1 MTDDSAGI
9 DDLLRR
15 LTGDPVP
22 GPATID
28 SGRLRLMAAIHQET
42 AVPDI
47 ASRRSAGSWLRRVAV
62 AAAVVAVALTFSVV
76 TPTEVTAL
84 GDLAQVA
91 ETVAPT
97 IAADGQYVYRV
108 TDQMSLDA
116 LSWADL
122 GIGGDDLVAYL
133 RSVQIHTWENT
144 DAIRE
149 EITFG
154 APVFFDPVAGAAYSG
169 SSAEARERPGS
180 VTSSERER
188 VPLRI
193 DQRVWPI
200 TPDALRGAM
209 EAQVSN
215 EPAATPEEG
224 RVMGLASE
232 LLRDPRIAGDLRSAV
247 IQVLDGING
256 VVVGHVGDGAFV
268 SLRYTAPP
276 GGDTLFTLAFDGQ
289 GRLLRETE
297 TWLDGNED
305 LGVPAGT
312 IVFDRRYGIPMVVDS
327 IG

>member
-28 SGRLRLMAAIHQET
+28 AGRMRLMAAIHQET
-42 AVPDI
+42 AVHVI
-47 ASRRSAGSWLRRVAV
+47 ARRRSAAPWLRRVAV
-62 AAAVVAVALTFSVV
+62 AAAVVAVALTFSVI

-97 IAADGQYVYRV
+97 VATEGQYVYQV
-108 TDQMSLDA
+108 TDQAGLDSL
-116 LSWADL
+116 SRADL
-122 GIGGDDLVAYL
+122 GLRGDGIVAYL
-133 RSVQIHTWENT
+133 RSVQVHTWET
-144 DAIRE
+144 ADAIRE
-149 EITFG
+149 EVVLGI
-154 APVFFDPVAGAAYSG
+154 PLFFDDVAQAAYRG
-169 SSAEARERPGS
+169 SPAEARERPGTA
-180 VTSSERER
+180 TSGERER
-188 VPLRI
+188 VPTRL
-193 DQRVWPI
+193 DVRVWP
-200 TPDALRGAM
+200 TTSDALRSAM

-215 EPAATPEEG
+215 EPAARPQAAQ
-224 RVMGLASE
+224 VMGLAGE
-232 LLRDPRIAGDLRSAV
+232 LLRDPRIEADLRSAV
-247 IQVLDGING
+247 IRVLDGIDG
-256 VVVGHVGDGAFV
+256 VVVGHIGDGVTV

-276 GGDTLFTLAFDGQ
+276 GGDTLYTLAFDGQ

-297 TWLDGNED
+297 TWLDGNQD